1 MSKSVKFNWGGE
13 MSKVFLLWEDYLE
26 DRILWSVFDS
36 KKKLEEAVEVW
47 KRMHGIETENLWYE
61 ECELNFVSGTRN

>member
-1 MSKSVKFNWGGE
+1 MLIGGEE

-26 DRILWSVFDS
+26 DRILWGVFDS

-47 KRMHGIETENLWYE
+47 KRMYGIEIENLWYE
-61 ECELNFVSGTRN
+61 ECELNCVFK